1 MEHPSQAWLDKFND
15 TLVPEEFVEI
25 SYDSI
30 LSGLQEDA
38 SFYSAYNT
46 EQLPFSNVENLTGE
60 KNRPLVKYATGE
72 LNLHVLDGSFTL
84 PPSDVPYK
92 DSGLISYG
100 IVSDNNYPVISFQ
113 FRKNTHKAFRPGIT
127 IVWSNSLD
135 EYATDFIVRAFG
147 KGVDEE
153 EDDWGGSS
161 YTVANVQGNKD
172 VYCEIPADFTLNPDE
187 LWRFDITVKKW
198 SIPNRRARVEWI
210 FFGFQKIYDKNDIVS
225 YTHTS
230 SRDPISGQLS
240 KDSIEF
246 SLDNSDK
253 KWDAINPKGM
263 YRYLYERQPVKVRYG
278 MEVDGEVQWINGGK
292 YFLSEWSTP
301 SNGLEASFVARD
313 AFEFLMTSNYT
324 GRKYGTLYEM
334 CYDALETFSSKISS
348 FYISEELKEYSTDI
362 SKESTSY
369 KNSDILQL
377 AANAAG
383 MALYQTRDGQIRIER
398 VNMVASSEDEIYEIP
413 IINNYQWPEIT
424 FASKVKNVSCNVNGT
439 EHVYPESSNIDGVTQ
454 TVSNELLTETMLK
467 KSKNSIT
474 EAYAVLANRKKVELE
489 YRASPHIDAFDHV
502 RFNHNYGY
510 ASNVFVTESK
520 YQYTGCFKGTLSG
533 YILSDVSSVKL
544 SPTSLSL
551 IYGES
556 RVLSA
561 SLLPENE
568 DLPTISWRAIPEDI
582 VSLHVLTNQSG
593 KSTCLVQYS
602 KKGSATVSAYVGAV
616 SSSASVIDNSPT
628 FTLSNSSIAVNWGSP
643 VEIKATFSPS
653 THATPSINWRASPSD
668 VVKLEATQTGGTST
682 CKISWLKKGNAT
694 ITVTAAEEKAIC
706 SVVANPATIGSLPIG
721 TTLYIKENN
730 QRTAF
735 VLAKHDYEKDSSK
748 LGLITTFHGNG
759 KGLSLLARSS
769 KTVLSHVW
777 NTESASYNSRFTN
790 IYSGSTIDK
799 WLNGEY
805 FRTLDSSISSKIKN
819 TNIRVSP
826 GPQTYKDDDGNSHT
840 TDGSAVTW
848 ISRKVFLLSA
858 TELGMSSSVS
868 GVTKE
873 GTALPNCSEMLYNI
887 IGDSNYAW
895 TRSRCFDATPF
906 AYPEFFK
913 YNNSAVVSPDKYRDG
928 YYTYTEIG
936 DVSKERPVVPAFTL
950 PATLE
955 VDVNGNVLT

>member
-25 SYDSI
+25 SYNSTEP
-30 LSGLQEDA
+30 GVQEDA
-38 SFYSAYNT
+38 TASATAQVPFGNIENT
-46 EQLPFSNVENLTGE
+46 TKEPDRVLT
-60 KNRPLVKYATGE
+60 KYATGE
-72 LNLHVLDGSFTL
+72 TNLHVLDGSFRLL
-84 PPSDVPYK
+84 PDSVPYA
-92 DSGLISYG
+92 DAGFISQTL
-100 IVSDNNYPVISFQ
+100 VSDSSHPRIILSFGSVHT
-113 FRKNTHKAFRPGIT
+113 RAVPGLT
-127 IVWSNSLD
+127 VVWSSMMNEWAAKFKLTA
-135 EYATDFIVRAFG
+135 Y
-147 KGVDEE
+147 KGTAVV
-153 EDDWGGSS
+153 S
-161 YTVANVQGNKD
+161 T
-172 VYCEIPADFTLNPDE
+172 
-187 LWRFDITVKKW
+187 ITVSNNRSVYSETEWEIYGYDSIAIDILEW
-198 SIPNRRARVEWI
+198 SIPNRRARIEWI
-210 FFGFQKIYDKNDIVS
+210 MVGLHKVYSKKDLVS

-230 SRDPISGQLS
+230 SRDPISAQLP

-246 SLDNSDK
+246 SLDNSQK
-253 KWDAINPKGM
+253 TWDAINPRGM
-263 YRYLYERQPVKVRYG
+263 FRYLYERQEVDVRYG
-278 MEVDGEVQWINGGK
+278 MDVDGETQWINGGK
-292 YFLSEWSTP
+292 FYLSEWSVP
-301 SNGLEASFVARD
+301 SNGLEVSFTARD
-313 AFEFLMTSNYT
+313 ALEFMMTSNYT
-324 GRKYGTLYEM
+324 GRKTGTLYQM
-334 CYDALETFSSKISS
+334 CYDALETLPSNVPS

-362 SKESTSY
+362 SSEKTSY

-383 MALYQTRDGQIRIER
+383 MALYQTRDGHIRIER
-398 VNMVASSEDEIYEIP
+398 VNLTAEEGTEVYEIP
-413 IINNYQWPEIT
+413 VINNFQWPEIS
-424 FASKVKNVSCNVNGT
+424 FASRVKNVSCNVNGK
-439 EHVYPESSNIDGVTQ
+439 EHLYPEGSNAEGVTQ
-454 TVSNELLTETMLK
+454 TVSNELLTESMLV

-474 EAYAVLANRKKVELE
+474 EAYAMLANRKKVELE

-533 YILSDVSSVKL
+533 YILSDVSSVNL

-616 SSSASVIDNSPT
+616 SSSASVIANSPT

-643 VEIKATFSPS
+643 VKIKATFSPS
-653 THATPSINWRASPSD
+653 THAAPSINWRASPSD

-682 CKISWLKKGNAT
+682 CKISWLKKGSAT
-694 ITVTAAEEKAIC
+694 ITVTAAEEKSTC
-706 SVVANPATIGSLPIG
+706 SVVASPATIGSLPIG
-721 TTLYIKENN
+721 TTLYIKESN

-735 VLAKHDYEKDSSK
+735 VLAKHDYEEASSK
-748 LGLITTFHGNG
+748 WPTFPGNG

-777 NTESASYNSRFTN
+777 STESASYDSRFTN

-858 TELGMSSSVS
+858 TELGMSSNVS
-868 GVTKE
+868 GITKE

-887 IGDSNYAW
+887 IGSSNYAW

-913 YNNSAVVSPDKYRDG
+913 YNNSAVVSSSKSNNS
-928 YYTYTEIG
+928 YYTYTTIS
-936 DVSKERPVVPAFTL
+936 DVTKKYPVLPAFTL

>member
-30 LSGLQEDA
+30 LPGLQESA
-38 SFYSAYNT
+38 SPYSAKNT
-46 EQLPFSNVENLTGE
+46 EQLVFSNAENLTKE
-60 KNRPLVKYATGE
+60 KDRPLVKYATGE

-84 PPSDVPYK
+84 PPSSEPYK
-92 DSGLISYG
+92 DGGLISYG
-100 IVSDNNYPVISFQ
+100 IVSDGNYPVISFE
-113 FRKNTHKAFRPGIT
+113 FPKNTHKAFQPGIT

-147 KGVDEE
+147 KDEE
-153 EDDWGGSS
+153 SDDWGGSS

-324 GRKYGTLYEM
+324 GRKVGTLYQM
-334 CYDALETFSSKISS
+334 CYDALETTSSISN

-383 MALYQTRDGQIRIER
+383 MALYQTRDAQIRIER

-439 EHVYPESSNIDGVTQ
+439 EHVYPESSNIEGVTQ
-454 TVSNELLTETMLK
+454 TVSNELLTEAMLK

-533 YILSDVSSVKL
+533 YILSDVSSVNL

-561 SLLPENE
+561 LLLPENE

-628 FTLSNSSIAVNWGSP
+628 LTLSNSSIAVNWGSP

-653 THATPSINWRASPSD
+653 TYAAPSINWRASPSD

-694 ITVTAAEEKAIC
+694 ITATAAEEKSTC
-706 SVVANPATIGSLPIG
+706 SVVASPATIGSLPIG
-721 TTLYIKENN
+721 TTLYIKESN

-735 VLAKHDYEKDSSK
+735 VLAKHDYEEASSK
-748 LGLITTFHGNG
+748 LGLITTFPGNG

-777 NTESASYNSRFTN
+777 NTERASYSYFTN

-826 GPQTYKDDDGNSHT
+826 GPKTYEGDDGLSHT
-840 TDGSAVTW
+840 TDGSEVSW
-848 ISRKVFLLSA
+848 VSRKVFLLSA

-868 GVTKE
+868 GITKE
-873 GTALPNCSEMLYNI
+873 GTALPNCSKVLYNI
-887 IGDSNYAW
+887 IGDQNYTW
-895 TRSRCFDATPF
+895 TRSRCYDATPF
-906 AYPEFFK
+906 AYPENYK
-913 YNNSAVVSPDKYRDG
+913 YNNSAVVSPSKYNNS
-928 YYTYTEIG
+928 YYTYTAIS
-936 DVSKERPVVPAFTL
+936 DVTKKYPVLPAFTL